1 MLFLAAFLVFLCLV
15 LVGYAVTGISAQQQA
30 AAESIRQRLY
40 STPTAAAERVTP
52 SLLKDQRLSSIPVL
66 NRLLGQIAPVTRL
79 VQMIRQ
85 AGLTNRVGEVLL
97 YIPLLAALGL
107 LGGMLV
113 TGNLLISAVL
123 AGLGGAAPL
132 VIVRRK
138 RRARMRLFSEQL
150 PDALDL
156 LRAALQA
163 GHSFVTALYVV
174 ADEFPDPIAE
184 ELRIVAEEIRLGMPT
199 RDALYRLRNR
209 VDDENVPILVVGL
222 MVTQDVGGNLAE
234 VLDNICH
241 TIRERF
247 KMLRD
252 VQVMT
257 AQGRLSGM
265 VLTALPVLAGLFM
278 YFLNPTY
285 FRPMLESTKG
295 MYMLAYAVVS
305 IVVGHLIIQ
314 RIVRIRV

>member
-1 MLFLAAFLVFLCLV
+1 MLFLAAFLVFLSLA
-15 LVGYAVTGISAQQQA
+15 LAGYAITGVSVKQQE
-30 AAESIRQRLY
+30 AAESIRRRLY
-40 STPTAAAERVTP
+40 STPTAAPLRDAP
-52 SLLKDQRLSSIPVL
+52 PLLKDQRLSSIPLL
-66 NRLLGQIAPVTRL
+66 NRLLGRIAPVTRL

-97 YIPLLAALGL
+97 YIPLLAALGV
-107 LGGMLV
+107 LGGMLI
-113 TGNLLISAVL
+113 TGNPLISAVL
-123 AGLGGAAPL
+123 AGLGGAIPL
-132 VIVRRK
+132 LVVQRK
-138 RRARMRLFSEQL
+138 RRTRMRKFSEQL

-184 ELRIVAEEIRLGMPT
+184 ELRTVAEEIRLGMPT

-209 VDDENVPILVVGL
+209 VDDANVPILVVGI
-222 MVTQDVGGNLAE
+222 MVAQDIGGNLAE

-247 KMLRD
+247 KILRD

-265 VLTALPVLAGLFM
+265 VLTALPVLVGLFM
-278 YFLNPTY
+278 YFLNPFY
-285 FRPMLESTKG
+285 FKPMLETQTG
-295 MYMLAYAVVS
+295 NYMIGYALLSLVAGH
-305 IVVGHLIIQ
+305 IVIQ
-314 RIVRIRV
+314 RIVRIHV